1 MRHFVSIFSALTL
14 ALIIGSQAVAQQPPA
29 NSPSGGTPIT
39 TLPTNVVGPQPAKTL
54 KEHLVGTWTLVSNY
68 NFRQDGSKFEPF
80 GPNPKGL
87 LTLGGG
93 YFSVQLMSSNLPKFA
108 SNNRMESTPEENK
121 AIVQGIV
128 SYFGT
133 YSFSEADSMLHFHV
147 ESSSFPN
154 WIGADQKRAISIT
167 GNEMTYASTTPS
179 NGAKGGE
186 LIWRRPQ

>member
-1 MRHFVSIFSALTL
+1 MRHFVSIASALTL
-14 ALIIGSQAVAQQPPA
+14 ALLIGSQAVAQQSPA
-29 NSPSGGTPIT
+29 NPPSGGTPIAT
-39 TLPTNVVGPQPAKTL
+39 QPTNVVRPEPAKTL
-54 KEHLVGTWTLVSNY
+54 KEHLVGTWILVSNY

-80 GPNPKGL
+80 GPNPRGL

-93 YFSVQLMSSNLPKFA
+93 HFSVQLMSSSLPKFA

-133 YSFSEADSMLHFHV
+133 YSFSETDGMLHFHV

-154 WIGADQKRAISIT
+154 WIGADQKRAISIS

-186 LIWRRPQ
+186 LIWRRAQ